1 MSLDFPDRLYQ
12 RLRARKRQLSEKV
25 YYVFNNCIPSKD
37 FLVIYL
43 QVINILQEAVT
54 SA

>member
-1 MSLDFPDRLYQ
+1 MKSYQ

-25 YYVFNNCIPSKD
+25 YFVFNSCIPSKD
-37 FLVIYL
+37 FFMIYL
-43 QVINILQEAVT
+43 QVINILQQVVS